1 MMTSPA
7 DRISDLFYYLA
18 EDDMAQLMSYFRFR
32 HLPKGEILWREGEP
46 SEFIAFV
53 VSGKLEAR
61 KETEFK
67 GKQVIIGVIS
77 DGSIVG
83 DAAILDRRPVG
94 ATVLAMQDSALLCIA
109 ADDFDRLLEEQPIL
123 GMKLLKSM
131 MLIMST
137 RMRHMAGRLAAI
149 F

>member
-1 MMTSPA
+1 MTSPA

-18 EDDMAQLMSYFRFR
+18 EDDLAQLMGYFQFR
-32 HLPKGEILWREGEP
+32 HLPKGEVLWNEGDP
-46 SEFIAFV
+46 SSFLGFV

-83 DAAILDRRPVG
+83 DAAIMDRRPVG
-94 ATVLAMQDSALLCIA
+94 ATVLAMQDTAMLCISA
-109 ADDFDRLLEEQPIL
+109 ENFDRLLEQQPLL

-131 MLIMST
+131 MIIMST
-137 RMRHMAGRLAAI
+137 RMRHMANRLASI

>member
-1 MMTSPA
+1 MTSPA
-7 DRISDLFYYLA
+7 DQISDLFYYLA
-18 EDDMAQLMSYFRFR
+18 EDDMARLMGYFQFR
-32 HLPKGEILWREGEP
+32 HLPKGEILWTEGDP
-46 SEFIAFV
+46 SEFVAFV

-67 GKQVIIGVIS
+67 GKQVITGVIS
-77 DGSIVG
+77 DGSMVG
-83 DAAILDRRPVG
+83 DAAIMNRRPVG
-94 ATVLAMQDSALLCIA
+94 ETVMARQDTAMLSLSAEE
-109 ADDFDRLLEEQPIL
+109 FDRLLEEQSVL

-137 RMRHMAGRLAAI
+137 RMRHMAGRLASI